1 MVPSR
6 LRGKIVADRLEWI
19 RRMVAGIRS
28 LPLDSLDEFTADLRT
43 PAAADSYLRRGLE
56 ALLDLGRH
64 ILAKGFGRAAVEY
77 KTIAWELEK
86 VGVLGPQEARLLAQM
101 AGYRNRLVY
110 LYHEISVEELYETCV
125 QGLEDVE
132 RIAQALERWLRTH
145 PEKVDESW

>member
-28 LPLDSLDEFTADLRT
+28 LPLDSLDEFTADPRT

-77 KTIAWELEK
+77 KTIARELEE
-86 VGVLGPQEARLLAQM
+86 VGVLGPEEARLLAQM
-101 AGYRNRLVY
+101 AGYRNRLVH
-110 LYHEISVEELYETCV
+110 LYHEVSVEELYEICTR
-125 QGLEDVE
+125 GLEDVE
-132 RIAQALERWLRTH
+132 QIAQALERWLQTH
-145 PEKVDESW
+145 PEKINEDW